1 MNYLFAFAAS
11 YVYIWAKATQQL
23 QVVNFRYWRIM
34 PMSLVMATCEVFI
47 MVNVIRTADSFAGL
61 ALRRL
66 GPDDHRQQKEREHV
80 SHVNLL
86 LVHKCAVSL

>member
-1 MNYLFAFAAS
+1 MNYAFAFGAS

-47 MVNVIRTADSFAGL
+47 MVNVIRTADSFGGLAFLALCIGIGAGL
-61 ALRRL
+61 GCLTAMFLY
-66 GPDDHRQQKEREHV
+66 K
-80 SHVNLL
+80 
-86 LVHKCAVSL
+86 K